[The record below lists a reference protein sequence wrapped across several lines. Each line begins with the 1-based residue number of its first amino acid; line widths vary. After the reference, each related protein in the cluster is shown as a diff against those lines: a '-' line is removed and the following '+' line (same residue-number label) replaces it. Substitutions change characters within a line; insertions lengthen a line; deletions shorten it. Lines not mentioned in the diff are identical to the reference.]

1 MFYKT
6 KHALD
11 RLVQNGSTP
20 GISYQIK
27 TKDTEENNIMGLK
40 SVFPEAEILPRSI
53 ENIYDIASLTKV
65 IATTTRILQL
75 VEQQQLQLEDPVQSY
90 LSDFRFDDVT
100 ILHLLTHSSGLAQ
113 NIPNFLMETKED
125 VKRYVYATPQIS
137 PSGTNV
143 TYADANFLLLGYL
156 INQLDGNYEQSIQKN
171 ILEPLQMTH
180 SSFHPINKNQ
190 VIPTELDQKR
200 GLIQGEVHDFK
211 AWIAKSNT
219 GHAGLFST
227 LADLSKFRD
236 ALILQ
241 NGSPIL
247 SEKTVQLMQTN
258 HTPGLNRT
266 RGLGWDLHGDSV
278 LYHTGF
284 TGTFMVLDLKH
295 QASLIVLSN
304 RVHPSRANPNFVLKR
319 ESIVDVFLEEVTAKK
334 QV

>member
-6 KHALD
+6 KQSLD
-11 RLVQNGSTP
+11 QLVQNGSTP

-27 TKDTEENNIMGLK
+27 TNHLEENNIMGLK
-40 SVFPEAEILPRSI
+40 AVFPEAEILPRTT

-75 VEQQQLQLEDPVQSY
+75 IEQQRFQLNDPIQMY
-90 LSDFRFDDVT
+90 LPDFRYNNVT
-100 ILHLLTHSSGLAQ
+100 IMHLLTHSSGLAQ
-113 NIPNFLMETKED
+113 NIPNFQMNAPED
-125 VKRYVYATPQIS
+125 VMRYVYATKQVNP
-137 PSGTNV
+137 PGTEV

-156 INQLDGNYEQSIQKN
+156 ISKVDGNYEQTIQKH
-171 ILEPLQMTH
+171 ILEPLKMTQ
-180 SSFHPINKNQ
+180 SGFHPTNKKQ
-190 VIPTELDQKR
+190 VIPTELDQTR
-200 GLIQGEVHDFK
+200 GLIQGDVHDFK
-211 AWIAKSNT
+211 AWTAKSGT

-241 NGSPIL
+241 HGAPIL
-247 SEKTVQLMQTN
+247 SEQMLALMQIN
-258 HTPGLNRT
+258 HTPGLNRS
-266 RGLGWDLHGDSV
+266 RGLGWDLRGDSV

-304 RVHPSRANPNFVLKR
+304 RVHPSRANPNFVDKR
-319 ESIVDVFLEEVTAKK
+319 DSIVDTFLEEVANITE
-334 QV
+334 V

>member
-6 KHALD
+6 KQSLD
-11 RLVQNGSTP
+11 QLVQNGSTP

-27 TKDTEENNIMGLK
+27 TNQLEENNIMGLK
-40 SVFPEAEILPRSI
+40 SVFPEAQILPRTT

-75 VEQQQLQLEDPVQSY
+75 IEQHRFQLEDPVQMY
-90 LSDFRFDDVT
+90 LPNFQHKNVT

-113 NIPNFLMETKED
+113 NIPNFQMNNPED
-125 VKRYVYATPQIS
+125 VMRYVYATPQVN
-137 PSGTNV
+137 PPGTEV

-156 INQLDGNYEQSIQKN
+156 ISKMEGNYEQAIQQH
-171 ILEPLQMTH
+171 ILTPLKMTQ
-180 SSFHPINKNQ
+180 SSFHPTNKEQ
-190 VIPTELDQKR
+190 VIPTELDQTR
-200 GLIQGEVHDFK
+200 GLIQGVVHDFK
-211 AWIAKSNT
+211 AWTAKSGT

-227 LADLSKFRD
+227 LTDLSKFRD

-241 NGSPIL
+241 HGAPIL
-247 SEKTVQLMQTN
+247 SEQMLQLMQTN
-258 HTPGLNRT
+258 HTPGLNRS
-266 RGLGWDLHGDSV
+266 RGLGWDLRGESV

-304 RVHPSRANPNFVLKR
+304 RVHPSRANPNFVDKR
-319 ESIVDVFLEEVTAKK
+319 DSIVDTFLEEVSNIKE
-334 QV
+334 V